1 MESMDAVREEL
12 RQPALDLQ
20 ALIPDVLKG
29 YAQMS
34 KAAMSE
40 GTLSSLTKELLA
52 LVIAITRECDGCVV
66 AHTRGALRQGA
77 TRQQVAEA
85 IGVAISMNGGPGTV
99 WGPRALRAYD
109 EAVAARAT

>member
-1 MESMDAVREEL
+1 MESMDAVRAEL

-20 ALIPDVLKG
+20 ALIPEVMKG

-40 GTLSSLTKELLA
+40 GALSSLTKELLA
-52 LVIAITRECDGCVV
+52 IVIAITRECDGCIV

-77 TRQQVAEA
+77 TRQEVAEA

-99 WGPRALRAYD
+99 WGPRALRAFD
-109 EAVAARAT
+109 EAGESRSA